1 MTRSFRLFVLLIL
14 ILLEVSNGKKI
25 GSAGKSE
32 VMTITEHKEWKKLLR
47 TRLNVLVLFSFG
59 DQHVQSL
66 MPTYNHVATVVK
78 GKGTLLYIDCSNA
91 KKLCSTLKVKPT
103 TFELKH
109 YQDGKFHKDYDR
121 SFREKS
127 LLSFMQD
134 PSVDPPWSEDV
145 TANDVRHVDNPS
157 DFYKLISREKI
168 ILLMF
173 YAPWCGHCKRFKPEF
188 AAAATKLKKKA
199 VLAAMDV
206 DKPDAFT
213 IRQEYNISGFPT
225 VLYFEDGI
233 KKYDYSGGR
242 DMEGIIEWMN
252 NPQPPAEQPAQSQAE
267 VEWSEQATNVVHLN
281 EENFGD
287 TISTHANVLV
297 MFYAPWC
304 GHCKAM
310 KPHFD
315 EAARIMKE
323 EQVQGVMAAVDATK
337 ATSLASKYKVEGFP
351 TVKFFQYGEY
361 RYEYGFPRTT
371 EALVH
376 FMKDPQEPPPPEK
389 DWSEIPSEVK
399 HLTEESFKNILKKRK
414 HSLVMF
420 YTPWCGHCKATKP
433 FFTEAAASFAEDRKI
448 AFAAVDCTKHTTLC
462 TSNDVQGY
470 PTIKYFNYGKNGF
483 KYMGPR
489 TTESFTDFMNSP
501 ASYAPIDK
509 DEL

>member
-1 MTRSFRLFVLLIL
+1 MTSWYLLVLLLIL
-14 ILLEVSNGKKI
+14 LDNSNGKKI
-25 GSAGKSE
+25 GGVDKTE
-32 VMTITEHKEWKKLLR
+32 VITVSEHKDWKKLLR
-47 TRLNVLVLFSFG
+47 TRLNVLALFSSG
-59 DQHVQSL
+59 DKHVQSL
-66 MPTYNHVATVVK
+66 IPVYNRVATEMK
-78 GKGTLLYIDCSNA
+78 GKATLLDVDCSNA
-91 KKLCSTLKVKPT
+91 RKLCSVLKVKPT

-121 SFREKS
+121 LLTEKS
-127 LLSFMQD
+127 ILSFLKD
-134 PSVDPPWSEDV
+134 PSADPPWSEDV
-145 TANDVRHVDNPS
+145 TANDVRHIDNPS
-157 DFYKLISREKI
+157 DFYKLISKEERV
-168 ILLMF
+168 LLMF
-173 YAPWCGHCKRFKPEF
+173 YAPWCGHCKRLKPEF
-188 AAAATKLKKKA
+188 ASAATKLKKKS

-206 DKPDAFT
+206 DKPDTFA

-225 VLYFEDGI
+225 ILYFENGA

-242 DMEGIIEWMN
+242 DAEGIVEWMN
-252 NPQPPAEQPAQSQAE
+252 DPQPPAKQPAE
-267 VEWSEQATNVVHLN
+267 PETEEDWSEQSTNVVHLN
-281 EENFGD
+281 EENFED

-310 KPHFD
+310 KPHYN

-323 EQVQGVMAAVDATK
+323 EQIQGVLAAVDATK
-337 ATSLASKYKVEGFP
+337 ATNLANKYKVEGFP

-361 RYEYGFPRTT
+361 KYEYGFPRTT

-389 DWSEIPSEVK
+389 EWSEIPSEVL
-399 HLTEESFKNILKKRK
+399 HLSDELFKGSLKKKK
-414 HSLVMF
+414 HALVMF

-433 FFTEAAASFAEDRKI
+433 FFTEAAASFAGDRKI
-448 AFAAVDCTKHTTLC
+448 TFAAVDCTKYTTLC
-462 TSNDVQGY
+462 ASNDVQGY
-470 PTIKYFNYGKNGF
+470 PTIKYFNYGKNSF

-489 TTESFTDFMNSP
+489 TTESFIDFMNSP